1 MHYNYGTVA
10 SIEGG
15 KVTLC
20 WRGHRI
26 VARQTG
32 SLRQAMRFVE
42 RWVAARSG
50 LPGARKPPR
59 KTPDDCVRWLG
70 SRVMTRRK
78 GGPAVA
84 TNRATSR
91 EELWAMEAMHKQ
103 PSVLSNDI
111 SI

>member
-42 RWVAARSG
+42 RWMAARSG

-59 KTPDDCVRWLG
+59 RTGDGERIRWPVAPRPCRQKLIEPLLHE
-70 SRVMTRRK
+70 
-78 GGPAVA
+78 GPTQA
-84 TNRATSR
+84 
-91 EELWAMEAMHKQ
+91 EMDAMENIGSKT
-103 PSVLSNDI
+103 I
-111 SI
+111 TWG